1 MIKRIP
7 PIFRNFYVMAS
18 LIFAVWMLFFDSNDL
33 ISQFKLRRKLSQLSG
48 QREYFLKEI
57 EKIKKDRE
65 ELMNN
70 KELLE
75 KFARERYLMKKDGE
89 DIYIIE
95 YED

>member
-1 MIKRIP
+1 
-7 PIFRNFYVMAS
+7 MAS